1 MSSVADRLAM
11 LSPAK
16 RALLQRA
23 KNIGGQEQFTEVE
36 IHQRDRS
43 SGRDALSFAQQRLWF
58 LDQLEGANATYNM
71 PIAIHLVGQLDN
83 GALKRVFDEII
94 HRHES
99 LRTNFQ
105 SERGQPAQII
115 SDHATLRVSQ
125 VDLSFLEASEK
136 ERQLET
142 LLRLEAQT
150 PFNLVRDLLLRVSIL
165 KLSDLENV
173 VAVTI
178 HHIISDG
185 WSVGNV
191 LLHEFKT
198 LYEAFILGQPSPLPP
213 LKIQYADFASW
224 QRNWLSGPRLDHQLA
239 YWKSKLAGVPALID
253 LPTDRPRPPVQT
265 FSGAV
270 HNFSLP
276 ADLLT
281 EVKALSQVA
290 GCTLFMTLLAGFSA
304 LLARYS
310 RQEDVVV
317 GSPVANRNHKDLE
330 PLLGFFVNTL
340 VMRTTL
346 GQETTGH
353 ELLAQVKKNCLEA
366 FQNQDVPFE
375 RLVEHLKPER
385 NPSFT
390 PLFQV
395 MFILQT
401 QNQERTGLKIGDLSM
416 TSIPMDAATSMFDL
430 TLKLEEQGGELLGE
444 FEYNTA
450 LFDLSWIKRFVGY
463 YTNMLRGLARSR
475 EQIVA
480 RIPLMSDAQTRA
492 LIVQAN
498 QTARSYPLEQT
509 VISLFEEQTRV
520 APNRQAVSMGDQSMT
535 YAELDLAAEK
545 FASYLIQK
553 NVGVETL
560 VGLCL
565 DRSLEMMACLLG
577 ILKVGAAY
585 IPLDPDYP
593 KERLAAMIESSKLGI
608 IIAQTATESSL
619 PDNTHGLDGSNTYAR
634 RILIDRDWSEI
645 SNTSVRTSKPNIAGA
660 SLAYVIY
667 TSGSTGKPKGVQIS
681 HQALINFLLTMQE
694 RPGLNADDA
703 LLAVTTISFDIAG
716 LELYLPLITGARI
729 ILVSRETASDG
740 FQLLKEI
747 EHNQPTV
754 MQATPSTW
762 RMLLATGTKSF
773 PMQRILCGGE
783 ALDSSLANLLV
794 QTGAQIWNLYGPT
807 ETTIWSM
814 ASEVQRLEA
823 EKDAQFGSGA
833 PIGQPI
839 GNTQTY
845 ILDESLDPTPQG
857 LSGELYIAGLG
868 VSRGYLGQPGLTAER
883 FIPDPF
889 SAAPGARM
897 YRTGDLV
904 RAREEDV
911 ITYVGRI
918 DHQVK
923 IRGFRI
929 ELGEIEAI
937 LAEHPAV
944 NHAVAVAPPDQYGQP
959 QLVAYVETKP
969 DWKESIQTW
978 GRTNALTEKWQTVWD
993 ETYRSTSSAETS
1005 WDDLSG
1011 WLSSHTRQPIPY
1023 EDMNEWVTQTVASIL
1038 SLKPQR
1044 IIEIGC
1050 GTGLLL
1056 SRLAP
1061 HVQHYIGIDFS
1072 SEVLDQLQARLQAH
1086 AFENVSLLCRGADDL
1101 HDIDNESIDTF
1112 VINSVA
1118 QYFPNVDY
1126 LVQAVLGAC
1135 SKVADGGRLFLGDL
1149 RGLQMLDLQHTS
1161 VQLFQAEDSC
1171 DKEELN
1177 RRVQSAIEREEELL
1191 IHPRFF
1197 SALRCLEP
1205 RIQSIYLR
1213 LKPGHAL
1220 NEMTCFRY
1228 DVVIEIARD
1237 TVNLQAHAARQAS
1250 LPEIDTTQYDI
1261 SIDWL
1266 AQTLTEHPQGVF
1278 LRNLDNRRLLP
1289 DAAALQW
1296 LQSSE
1301 LPSDVEGFR
1310 KQLEQ
1315 LPIQGLCLATMS
1327 DLAHSLGL
1335 EIGSAWSAEQ
1345 PHQKID
1351 VLFTKASTT
1360 VPMHGIAIEIVY
1372 PNAHNETPNYSN
1384 WTNYPDRNVSKQ
1396 ILISSLRQ
1404 TLQEVLPAYMVPA
1417 SIVCLEKLP
1426 LTPNGKIDRLSLPAP
1441 DASDQLA
1448 AYLAPRNETELHLVR
1463 IWEDI
1468 LGIER
1473 IGVAAT
1479 RLRKPWRRQRIVIVV
1494 TTRHAAQVH
1503 VVVWS

>member
-1 MSSVADRLAM
+1 MSSVADRLAK

-23 KNIGGQEQFTEVE
+23 KNIGEKEQFGSVE
-36 IHQRDRS
+36 IEKRDRS

-71 PIAIHLVGQLDN
+71 PIAIRLYGQLDYA
-83 GALKRVFDEII
+83 ALHRVFDEII
-94 HRHES
+94 QRHES

-105 SERGQPAQII
+105 SERGQPTQVIAERT
-115 SDHATLRVSQ
+115 TLHIPQ
-125 VDLSFLEASEK
+125 VDLSFLDDVER

-142 LLRLEAQT
+142 LLRLEAQK
-150 PFNLVRDLLLRVSIL
+150 PFNLARDLLLRVSIL
-165 KLSDLENV
+165 RLSAFDNV
-173 VAVTI
+173 VSVTI

-198 LYEAFILGQPSPLPP
+198 LYEAFVKGQPSPLPK

-224 QRNWLSGPRLDHQLA
+224 QRNWLSGSRLDNQLN
-239 YWKSKLAGVPALID
+239 YWKNKLTGVPALID

-270 HNFSLP
+270 HNFALP
-276 ADLLT
+276 AELLT
-281 EVKALSQVA
+281 EVKALSQAA

-317 GSPVANRNHKDLE
+317 GSPVANRTHPDLE
-330 PLLGFFVNTL
+330 PLIGFFVNTL
-340 VMRTTL
+340 VMRTSL
-346 GQETTGH
+346 GPETTGH
-353 ELLAQVKKNCLEA
+353 ELLAQVRNNCLEA

-450 LFDLSWIKRFVGY
+450 LFDLSWIERFVSY
-463 YTNMLRGLARSR
+463 YTNMLKGLTRSR
-475 EQIVA
+475 DQIVA
-480 RIPLMSDAQTRA
+480 RIPLMSDFQTRA
-492 LIVQAN
+492 VLFDTN
-498 QTARSYPLEQT
+498 QTHQILPSEQSI
-509 VISLFEEQTRV
+509 VSLFEEQARQS
-520 APNRQAVSMGDQSMT
+520 PNNVAVSMDKQSMT
-535 YAELDLAAEK
+535 YAELNLAAEK
-545 FASYLIQK
+545 FASYLCNK
-553 NVGVETL
+553 GVGVETL

-565 DRSLEMMACLLG
+565 DRSLNMMVGLLG
-577 ILKVGAAY
+577 ILKTGAAY

-593 KERLAAMIESSKLGI
+593 KERLSAMIESSQLGI
-608 IIAQTATESSL
+608 IVAQTATESCL
-619 PDNTHGLDGSNTYAR
+619 PDAIHTSPTAHTNSKAAV
-634 RILIDRDWSEI
+634 RILLDRDWSEI
-645 SNTSVRTSKPNIAGA
+645 LNTPLRTYRPTIAPE

-681 HQALINFLLTMQE
+681 HQALLNFLLTMQDQ
-694 RPGLNADDA
+694 PGLQAEDV

-729 ILVSRETASDG
+729 VLVSRETASDG
-740 FQLLKEI
+740 FELLREI
-747 EHNQPTV
+747 ETHLPTV

-762 RMLLATGTKSF
+762 RMLLATGTKKF
-773 PMQRILCGGE
+773 PMRKILCGGE
-783 ALDSSLANLLV
+783 ALDSALANQLV
-794 QTGAQIWNLYGPT
+794 HTGAQIWNLYGPT

-814 ASEVQRLEA
+814 ANEVKRSEA
-823 EKDAQFGSGA
+823 EKNAQLGSGA
-833 PIGQPI
+833 AIGVPI

-845 ILDESLDPTPQG
+845 ILDASLDPTSQG
-857 LSGELYIAGLG
+857 LSGELYIGGLG

-883 FIPDPF
+883 FLPDPY
-889 SAAPGARM
+889 SEVPGARI

-904 RAREEDV
+904 RAREDGV
-911 ITYVGRI
+911 THYVGRI

-929 ELGEIEAI
+929 ELGEIEAT

-944 NHAVAVAPPDQYGQP
+944 NHAVAIARPDHHGQA

-969 DWKESIQTW
+969 DWKESGQ
-978 GRTNALTEKWQTVWD
+978 GRTNTLNEKWQTVWN
-993 ETYRSTSSAETS
+993 EIYRGTAGAETN

-1011 WLSSHTRQPIPY
+1011 WLSSHTRQPIPN
-1023 EDMNEWVTQTVASIL
+1023 EEMREWVTQTVSSIL
-1038 SLKPQR
+1038 ALKPQR

-1061 HVQHYIGIDFS
+1061 HVAQYMGVDFS
-1072 SEVLDQLQARLQAH
+1072 RAVIEQLQTRLETH
-1086 AFENVSLLCRGADDL
+1086 SFEHVSLLCRDANDL
-1101 HDIDNESIDTF
+1101 HDIDQESVDTF

-1126 LVQAVLGAC
+1126 LIQALVGAC
-1135 SKVADGGRLFLGDL
+1135 SKVADGGRLFIGDL

-1161 VQLFQAEDSC
+1161 VQFFQAEDQC

-1177 RRVQSAIEREEELL
+1177 RRIQAAIEREEELL

-1197 SALRCLEP
+1197 SALRSLEP
-1205 RIQSIYLR
+1205 RIQSISLN
-1213 LKPGHAL
+1213 LKPGRAH

-1228 DVVIEIARD
+1228 DVVIEIGRQPVRSVTLAK
-1237 TVNLQAHAARQAS
+1237 LQAE
-1250 LPEIDTTQYDI
+1250 LYEIDATQ
-1261 SIDWL
+1261 
-1266 AQTLTEHPQGVF
+1266 H
-1278 LRNLDNRRLLP
+1278 
-1289 DAAALQW
+1289 
-1296 LQSSE
+1296 
-1301 LPSDVEGFR
+1301 
-1310 KQLEQ
+1310 
-1315 LPIQGLCLATMS
+1315 
-1327 DLAHSLGL
+1327 
-1335 EIGSAWSAEQ
+1335 
-1345 PHQKID
+1345 
-1351 VLFTKASTT
+1351 
-1360 VPMHGIAIEIVY
+1360 
-1372 PNAHNETPNYSN
+1372 
-1384 WTNYPDRNVSKQ
+1384 
-1396 ILISSLRQ
+1396 
-1404 TLQEVLPAYMVPA
+1404 
-1417 SIVCLEKLP
+1417 P
-1426 LTPNGKIDRLSLPAP
+1426 LTLEGLTQSLHDHP
-1441 DASDQLA
+1441 L
-1448 AYLAPRNETELHLVR
+1448 
-1463 IWEDI
+1463 
-1468 LGIER
+1468 
-1473 IGVAAT
+1473 
-1479 RLRKPWRRQRIVIVV
+1479 
-1494 TTRHAAQVH
+1494 
-1503 VVVWS
+1503 